1 MYNKKRYWSLILIEN
16 SKMCMSCINDLRI
29 WKNTFLLKLRDQ
41 GPGFRFSFKLL
52 SSSQS
57 SLILMQNLVSK
68 DRGLYNT
75 SLRAPFKKY
84 RHFFQIKFF
93 KFKSRYFWWI
103 SSHHFFIELE
113 IFATFLKRWSL
124 KNRISWYFFSW
135 HNFLISPNPFP
146 KVMWVATK
154 NLSLGRLLDTKKGTL
169 RTKWMEG
176 RKGKKEDEESKL
188 SVNMLVNPNMK
199 GKTRKWFQSIYN
211 LETLLF
217 NV

>member
-1 MYNKKRYWSLILIEN
+1 
-16 SKMCMSCINDLRI
+16 MCMSCINDLRI

-154 NLSLGRLLDTKKGTL
+154 KFVVRTFIGYKKRDTENKMNGRQKRKK
-169 RTKWMEG
+169 RRWRE
-176 RKGKKEDEESKL
+176 
-188 SVNMLVNPNMK
+188 
-199 GKTRKWFQSIYN
+199 
-211 LETLLF
+211 
-217 NV
+217 

>member
-1 MYNKKRYWSLILIEN
+1 
-16 SKMCMSCINDLRI
+16 MCMSCINDLRI

-57 SLILMQNLVSK
+57 SLILMQNLVSE

-113 IFATFLKRWSL
+113 IFATFLKRCD
-124 KNRISWYFFSW
+124 FFETVEFKKSYKLIFF
-135 HNFLISPNPFP
+135 FL
-146 KVMWVATK
+146 T
-154 NLSLGRLLDTKKGTL
+154 
-169 RTKWMEG
+169 
-176 RKGKKEDEESKL
+176 
-188 SVNMLVNPNMK
+188 
-199 GKTRKWFQSIYN
+199 Q
-211 LETLLF
+211 LF
-217 NV
+217 NFAQSLP